1 MFLIIVYNHLKFNRE
16 LLLRNTI
23 HPTAIVSDQ
32 ARLGE
37 SNIVGPHVVIEDEV
51 QIGNGNSF
59 LTGAVVKN
67 GVRIGNDNRV
77 HEYAVIGGL
86 PQDLGFD
93 PVTLSYVSIGNANT
107 LREYVTIH
115 RASKAEAVTRLGNKN
130 YLMTEVHLAHDCQ
143 LGNHVIIA
151 PSTGLGGHVH
161 VADRA
166 FISGGVMVHQFVH
179 IGTLAMIGGNAKIT
193 QDVLPYM
200 ITDGVPGT
208 VRGLNLIG
216 LRRAGFTRAD
226 MQILKKGYHLI
237 HRSAQ
242 PQEAILEALRGI
254 DSPYA
259 LHLAEFIAGSTRGF
273 HREK

>member
-1 MFLIIVYNHLKFNRE
+1 LS
-16 LLLRNTI
+16 NTI

-37 SNIVGPHVVIEDEV
+37 NNNVGPHVIIEGDV
-51 QIGNGNSF
+51 QIGNGNSL
-59 LTGAVVKN
+59 LTGAVLKS
-67 GVRIGNDNRV
+67 GVRMRNDNTV
-77 HEYAVIGGL
+77 HEYAVIGGV

-93 PVTLSYVSIGNANT
+93 PTTPSYVTIGNSNT
-107 LREYVTIH
+107 LREYVTVH
-115 RASKAEAVTRLGNKN
+115 RASKSEAVTRLGDRN
-130 YLMTEVHLAHDCQ
+130 YLMTQVHLAHDCQ
-143 LGNHVIIA
+143 LGNQVIIA

-200 ITDGVPGT
+200 ITDGVPGS
-208 VRGLNLIG
+208 VRGLNLVG
-216 LRRAGFTRAD
+216 LRRAGVTRPD
-226 MQILKKGYHLI
+226 IQVLKKAYQLI

-242 PQEAILEALRGI
+242 PQQAIIDDLREI

-259 LHLAEFIAGSTRGF
+259 LNLAEFIASSSRSF

>member
-1 MFLIIVYNHLKFNRE
+1 LS
-16 LLLRNTI
+16 NTI

-37 SNIVGPHVVIEDEV
+37 NNNVGPHVIIEGDV
-51 QIGNGNSF
+51 QIGNGNSL
-59 LTGAVVKN
+59 LTGAVLKS
-67 GVRIGNDNRV
+67 GVRMGNDNTV
-77 HEYAVIGGL
+77 HEYAVIGGV

-93 PVTLSYVSIGNANT
+93 PTTPSYVTIGNSNT
-107 LREYVTIH
+107 LREYVTVH
-115 RASKAEAVTRLGNKN
+115 RASKSEAVTRLGDRN
-130 YLMTEVHLAHDCQ
+130 YLMTQVHLAHDCQ
-143 LGNHVIIA
+143 LGNQVIIA
-151 PSTGLGGHVH
+151 PSTGLGGFVH

-179 IGTLAMIGGNAKIT
+179 IGTLAMIGGNTKIT

-200 ITDGVPGT
+200 ITDGVPGS
-208 VRGLNLIG
+208 VRGLNLVG
-216 LRRAGFTRAD
+216 LRRAGVTRPD
-226 MQILKKGYHLI
+226 IQILKKAYQLI

-242 PQEAILEALRGI
+242 PQQAILDDLREI

-259 LHLAEFIAGSTRGF
+259 LHLAEFIASSSRSF

>member
-1 MFLIIVYNHLKFNRE
+1 LS
-16 LLLRNTI
+16 NTI

-32 ARLGE
+32 AQLGD
-37 SNIVGPHVVIEDEV
+37 SNIVGPYVVIEDDV
-51 QIGNGNSF
+51 QIGNGNSL
-59 LTGAVVKN
+59 LTGALLKN
-67 GVRIGNDNRV
+67 GVRMGNDNTV

-93 PVTLSYVSIGNANT
+93 PTTLSYVTIGNSNT
-107 LREYVTIH
+107 LREYVTVH
-115 RASKAEAVTRLGNKN
+115 RASKARAVTRLGDRN
-130 YLMTEVHLAHDCQ
+130 YLMTHVHLAHDCQ
-143 LGNHVIIA
+143 LGNQVIIA

-208 VRGLNLIG
+208 VRGLNLVG
-216 LRRAGFTRAD
+216 LRRAGVTRSD
-226 MQILKKGYHLI
+226 IQILKKAYQLI

-242 PQEAILEALRGI
+242 PQQAILDDLRGI

-259 LHLAEFIAGSTRGF
+259 LHLAEFIANSSRSF

>member
-1 MFLIIVYNHLKFNRE
+1 MSNS
-16 LLLRNTI
+16 I
-23 HPTAIVSDQ
+23 HPTAIVSEQ
-32 ARLGE
+32 AQLGE
-37 SNIVGPHVVIEDEV
+37 NNIVGPHVVIEDDV
-51 QIGNGNSF
+51 QIGNGNSL
-59 LTGAVVKN
+59 LTGAVLKS
-67 GVRIGNDNRV
+67 GLRMGNDNTV

-93 PVTLSYVSIGNANT
+93 PTTLSYVTIGNDNT
-107 LREYVTIH
+107 LREYVTVH
-115 RASKAEAVTRLGNKN
+115 RASKAQAITRLGDRN
-130 YLMTEVHLAHDCQ
+130 YLMTQVHLAHDCQ
-143 LGNHVIIA
+143 LGNQVNIA

-208 VRGLNLIG
+208 VRGLNLVG
-216 LRRAGFTRAD
+216 LRRAGFSRSD
-226 MQILKKGYHLI
+226 IQILKKAYQLI
-237 HRSAQ
+237 HRSSQ
-242 PQEAILEALRGI
+242 SQQAIIDDLREI

-259 LHLAEFIAGSTRGF
+259 LNLAEFIASSSRSF

>member
-1 MFLIIVYNHLKFNRE
+1 LS
-16 LLLRNTI
+16 NTI

-32 ARLGE
+32 AQLGE
-37 SNIVGPHVVIEDEV
+37 NNFVGPHAIIENDV
-51 QIGNGNSF
+51 QIGNGNSL
-59 LTGAVVKN
+59 LTGAVLKN
-67 GVRIGNDNRV
+67 GVRMGNDNTV

-93 PVTLSYVSIGNANT
+93 PATLSYVAIGSGNT
-107 LREYVTIH
+107 LREYVTVH
-115 RASKAEAVTRLGNKN
+115 RANKAQALTRLGDRN
-130 YLMTEVHLAHDCQ
+130 YLMTQVHLAHDCQ
-143 LGNHVIIA
+143 LGNQVIIA

-200 ITDGVPGT
+200 ITDGVPGS
-208 VRGLNLIG
+208 VRGLNLVG
-216 LRRAGFTRAD
+216 LRRAGVTRPD
-226 MQILKKGYHLI
+226 IQILKKAYQLI

-242 PQEAILEALRGI
+242 PQQAILDDLREI
-254 DSPYA
+254 NSPYA
-259 LHLAEFIAGSTRGF
+259 LNLAEFIASSSRSF

>member
-1 MFLIIVYNHLKFNRE
+1 MS
-16 LLLRNTI
+16 NTI

-32 ARLGE
+32 AQLGE
-37 SNIVGPHVVIEDEV
+37 NNFVGPHAIIEDDV
-51 QIGNGNSF
+51 QIGNGNSL
-59 LTGAVVKN
+59 LTGAVLKN
-67 GVRIGNDNRV
+67 GVRMGNDNTV

-93 PVTLSYVSIGNANT
+93 PATLSYVAIGSGNT
-107 LREYVTIH
+107 LREYVTVH
-115 RASKAEAVTRLGNKN
+115 RASKAQALTRLGDRN
-130 YLMTEVHLAHDCQ
+130 YLMTQVHLAHDCQ
-143 LGNHVIIA
+143 LGNQVIIA

-208 VRGLNLIG
+208 VRGLNLVG
-216 LRRAGFTRAD
+216 LRRAGVTRPD
-226 MQILKKGYHLI
+226 IQILKKAYQLI

-242 PQEAILEALRGI
+242 PQQAIIDDLRGI

-259 LHLAEFIAGSTRGF
+259 LHLAEFIASSSRSF

>member
-1 MFLIIVYNHLKFNRE
+1 MS
-16 LLLRNTI
+16 NTI

-32 ARLGE
+32 AQLGE
-37 SNIVGPHVVIEDEV
+37 NNIIGPHVVIEDDV
-51 QIGNGNSF
+51 QLGNGNSI
-59 LTGAVVKN
+59 LTGAVLKN
-67 GVRIGNDNRV
+67 GVRMGNDNSV
-77 HEYAVIGGL
+77 YEYAVIGGL

-93 PVTLSYVSIGNANT
+93 AATRSYVTIGHNNT
-107 LREYVTIH
+107 LREYVTVH
-115 RASKAEAVTRLGNKN
+115 RASKAQAETRLGDRN
-130 YLMTEVHLAHDCQ
+130 YLMTHVHLAHDCQ
-143 LGNHVIIA
+143 LGNQVIIA

-179 IGTLAMIGGNAKIT
+179 IGTLAMIGGNTKIT

-208 VRGLNLIG
+208 VRGLNLVG
-216 LRRAGFTRAD
+216 LRRAGFTRPD
-226 MQILKKGYHLI
+226 IQVLKKAYQLI

-242 PQEAILEALRGI
+242 PQQAILDDLRQI

-259 LHLAEFIAGSTRGF
+259 LHLVEFITSSSRSF

>member
-1 MFLIIVYNHLKFNRE
+1 LS
-16 LLLRNTI
+16 NTI

-32 ARLGE
+32 ARLGD
-37 SNIVGPHVVIEDEV
+37 SNIVGPYVVIEDDV
-51 QIGNGNSF
+51 QIGNGNSL
-59 LTGAVVKN
+59 LTGAVLKN
-67 GVRIGNDNRV
+67 GVRMGNDNTV

-93 PVTLSYVSIGNANT
+93 PTTLSYVTIGNSNT
-107 LREYVTIH
+107 LREYVTVH
-115 RASKAEAVTRLGNKN
+115 RASKAQAVTRLGDRN
-130 YLMTEVHLAHDCQ
+130 YLMTHVHLAHDCQ
-143 LGNHVIIA
+143 LGNQVIIA

-208 VRGLNLIG
+208 VRGLNLVG
-216 LRRAGFTRAD
+216 LRRAGVTRSD
-226 MQILKKGYHLI
+226 IQILKKAYQLI

-242 PQEAILEALRGI
+242 PQQAILDDLRAI

-259 LHLAEFIAGSTRGF
+259 LHLAEFIANSSRSF

>member
-1 MFLIIVYNHLKFNRE
+1 LS
-16 LLLRNTI
+16 NTI

-32 ARLGE
+32 AQLGE
-37 SNIVGPHVVIEDEV
+37 NNIIGPHVVIEDDV
-51 QIGNGNSF
+51 QLGNGNSV
-59 LTGAVVKN
+59 LTGAVLKN
-67 GVRIGNDNRV
+67 GVRMGNDNSV
-77 HEYAVIGGL
+77 YEYAVIGGL

-93 PVTLSYVSIGNANT
+93 AATLSYVTIGNGNT
-107 LREYVTIH
+107 LREYVTVH
-115 RASKAEAVTRLGNKN
+115 RASKAQAETRLGDRN
-130 YLMTEVHLAHDCQ
+130 YLMTHVHLAHDCR
-143 LGNHVIIA
+143 LGNQVIIA

-208 VRGLNLIG
+208 VRGLNLVG
-216 LRRAGFTRAD
+216 LRRAGFTRPD
-226 MQILKKGYHLI
+226 IQILKKAYQLI

-242 PQEAILEALRGI
+242 PQQAILDDLRQI
-254 DSPYA
+254 DNPYA
-259 LHLAEFIAGSTRGF
+259 LHLAEFITSSRRSF

>member
-1 MFLIIVYNHLKFNRE
+1 M
-16 LLLRNTI
+16 I
-23 HPTAIVSDQ
+23 HPTAIVSEQ
-32 ARLGE
+32 ALLGE
-37 SNIVGPHVVIEDEV
+37 NNIVGPHVVIETNV
-51 QIGNGNSF
+51 QMGNGNT
-59 LTGAVVKN
+59 LMAGALLKSGVK
-67 GVRIGNDNRV
+67 IGDNNSI

-93 PVTLSYVSIGNANT
+93 PATASYVTIGNGNT
-107 LREYVTIH
+107 LREYVTVH
-115 RASKAEAVTRLGNKN
+115 RASKHDAITRLGDEN
-130 YLMTEVHLAHDCQ
+130 YLMTHVHLGHDCQ
-143 LGNHVIIA
+143 LANRVIIA

-166 FISGGVMVHQFVH
+166 FISGGVMVHQFVQ

-208 VRGLNLIG
+208 VRGLNLVG
-216 LRRAGFTRAD
+216 LRRAGCSRAD
-226 MQILKKGYHLI
+226 IQVLKQAYQII

-242 PQEAILEALRGI
+242 SREAILEELREM

-259 LHLAEFIAGSTRGF
+259 SHLAEFIAGSNRSF

>member
-1 MFLIIVYNHLKFNRE
+1 MS
-16 LLLRNTI
+16 NTI

-32 ARLGE
+32 AQLGE
-37 SNIVGPHVVIEDEV
+37 NNLVGPYVVIEDDV
-51 QIGNGNSF
+51 QIGNGNSL
-59 LTGAVVKN
+59 LTGALLKN
-67 GVRIGNDNRV
+67 GLRLGDDNTV

-93 PVTLSYVSIGNANT
+93 PTTLSYVSIGNGNT
-107 LREYVTIH
+107 LREHVTVH
-115 RASKAEAVTRLGNKN
+115 RASKLQAVTCLGDHN
-130 YLMTEVHLAHDCQ
+130 YLMANVHIAHDCQ
-143 LGNHVIIA
+143 LGNQVIIA
-151 PSTGLGGHVH
+151 NNAALGGFVH

-166 FISGGVMVHQFVH
+166 FISGGVAVHQFAR

-208 VRGLNLIG
+208 VRGLNLVG
-216 LRRAGFTRAD
+216 LRRAGFTRPEI
-226 MQILKKGYHLI
+226 QILKKAYQLI

-242 PQEAILEALRGI
+242 PQQAILDDLREI

-259 LHLAEFIAGSTRGF
+259 LHLAEFIASSSRSF